1 MTFIDFIVELVI
13 LVVLVV
19 IIVGG
24 IFSGIT
30 ESLIKKKCYDLYM
43 KCRYFGGICW
53 GIPDCGDDNCRLRR
67 YCYLRR
73 YMVTEE
79 TIEELEHML
88 EERRKELEQGD
99 SK

>member
-1 MTFIDFIVELVI
+1 MTLIEFIGELVI
-13 LVVLVV
+13 LFVLVV
-19 IIVGG
+19 VIIR
-24 IFSGIT
+24 GIT
-30 ESLIKKKCYDLYM
+30 DSRVEKKCHDLYM
-43 KCRYFGGICW
+43 RYRYFGGICW

-67 YCYLRR
+67 FCYLRR

-88 EERRKELEQGD
+88 EERRKELEQED